1 MMPWIKDALAPSW
14 ITGVARA
21 QDPVKMGNFNSGSI
35 KVAHF
40 TEDLIRMIEVW
51 KYWWQLLGIMP
62 SDEMQKL
69 RAENEL
75 LKVQLDMLRQRE
87 YMIQQSNDFIGRV
100 KKLNEEAAKGWNV
113 PTNWTDGT
121 NWKK

>member
-1 MMPWIKDALAPSW
+1 MM
-14 ITGVARA
+14 
-21 QDPVKMGNFNSGSI
+21 
-35 KVAHF
+35 
-40 TEDLIRMIEVW
+40 EVW

-75 LKVQLDMLRQRE
+75 LKVQLDMLRQRDD
-87 YMIQQSNDFIGRV
+87 MVRQSADFMGRI
-100 KKLNEEAAKGWNV
+100 KQLNEEAFKGWKV
-113 PTNWTDGT
+113 PTNWTDST